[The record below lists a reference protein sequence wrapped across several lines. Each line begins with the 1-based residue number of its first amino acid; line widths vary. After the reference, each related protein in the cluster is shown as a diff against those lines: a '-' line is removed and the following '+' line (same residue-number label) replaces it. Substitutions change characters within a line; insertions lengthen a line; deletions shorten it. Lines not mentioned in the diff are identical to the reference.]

1 MKNNSAVNIRLEKFE
16 GPLEL
21 LLELIEKEKLSIN
34 EVSLKE
40 VAGQFLERVR
50 TLEDFPVREVADF
63 IVMAST
69 LMLIKSRALLPSLE
83 LTTEEETDISELQE
97 RLALYVKFKEVSKKL
112 EEIFGKNILLSKNPF
127 RNYKVEFR
135 APEFRRK
142 RISLFDISA
151 TMREILLNLP
161 EKEELPETSVKTIIS
176 LEEKI
181 LNISERISRSIRSSF
196 HEISGHRKNR
206 ILAEEEKTHIIVSF
220 LAILELVK
228 QGIVMVQQEIPFEDF
243 SIQHE

>member
-1 MKNNSAVNIRLEKFE
+1 MHNSSITDLRLEKFE

-50 TLEDFPVREVADF
+50 SIQNFPLGEMANF
-63 IVMAST
+63 IVVAST

-83 LTTEEETDISELQE
+83 LTTEEETDINELEE
-97 RLALYVKFKEVSKKL
+97 RLALYVKFKEIAKKL
-112 EEIFGKNILLSKNPF
+112 ETIFGKNPIFPKDPF
-127 RNYKVEFR
+127 KGYEVKFR
-135 APEFRRK
+135 TPEFRK
-142 RISLFDISA
+142 KTISLFDISA
-151 TMREILLNLP
+151 TMREIIVNVP
-161 EKEELPETSVKTIIS
+161 KKEEIPEASVKTVIS

-181 LNISERISRSIRSSF
+181 LDITERISKNIHSSF
-196 HEISGHRKNR
+196 HQISGHRKNKTL
-206 ILAEEEKTHIIVSF
+206 IDEEKTHIIVSF

-228 QGIVMVQQEIPFEDF
+228 QGIVMVQQETPFEDF
-243 SIQHE
+243 SIHHG